1 MIWWVN
7 GTVKVDILNGSY
19 YIADLLC
26 GLINEYNSDHKKKY
40 FSNKKIDKVRYWKWE
55 MNIIMMRNLKK

>member
-26 GLINEYNSDHKKKY
+26 GLINEYNSDHKKKN
-40 FSNKKIDKVRYWKWE
+40 FSNKKIDKVRY
-55 MNIIMMRNLKK
+55 